1 MSGLKEDMSIT
12 FQDPSCS
19 QFSVE
24 LVQSLSMVLDPLLRG
39 GSKFGK
45 MCSPMH
51 GKLQHKTP
59 SIFEKHKGKSYKKTC

>member
-1 MSGLKEDMSIT
+1 MACTVCRELNNIQSKTLYNNDCTVLIA

-19 QFSVE
+19 QYSVE

-45 MCSPMH
+45 YC
-51 GKLQHKTP
+51 
-59 SIFEKHKGKSYKKTC
+59 